1 MFINKQYLFGK
12 TEEDSRQSEHTHTC
26 PHLRNTPALQ
36 QCKQLFQ
43 SISKYLHASA
53 ETIWQPVVT
62 VFWMTASW
70 HILSAI

>member
-26 PHLRNTPALQ
+26 PHLHNTHALQ

-53 ETIWQPVVT
+53 EMFPNLLTTCSYSVLNDCQLTHP
-62 VFWMTASW
+62 
-70 HILSAI
+70 